1 MTDSNP
7 TTPQHPARPR
17 RRTIVAVA
25 GLVLLA
31 LVALGV
37 IWLGVRYIGVSEGLK
52 PADRAERNAIKLE
65 VDPVAPAKDAEP
77 VYILILGSDALSGP
91 TRARSDTM
99 MLARLDGANRTVS
112 LLSIPRDSR
121 VPVQGHGLDKISHA
135 NAYGGPAL
143 AIKTVKDY
151 TGLPV
156 NHYLELDFTGFAAI
170 VDAVGG
176 VAVHVGG
183 AKTLDSEAALA
194 FVRSRAYSDGDFTRI
209 ENQQT
214 FLIAFIRQALASENR
229 FRLPSIAQ
237 RVADNMT
244 TDMSILRLLV
254 MASEFRDLTDGDITR
269 ATMPGSTATINGVSY
284 VIPDEAKARVLFEQF
299 RAGMLP
305 ESDWPDG

>member
-1 MTDSNP
+1 M
-7 TTPQHPARPR
+7 
-17 RRTIVAVA
+17 
-25 GLVLLA
+25 
-31 LVALGV
+31 
-37 IWLGVRYIGVSEGLK
+37 SEGLK